1 MKEIQTLVLAPS
13 RARRLAPFLAP
24 AVAFGLMAGAAMAQ
38 TDPSPID
45 TTVTGIVDTIKASL
59 NTTVGKA
66 MTIGVILLLAAV
78 SWRAIKRLT
87 S

>member
-1 MKEIQTLVLAPS
+1 MILA
-13 RARRLAPFLAP
+13 RGARGRYKK
-24 AVAFGLMAGAAMAQ
+24 AVAFGLVSAGMAMTAGAQ
-38 TDPSPID
+38 ETGID
-45 TTVTGIVDTIKASL
+45 AAVTGIVDTIKSSL